1 MYVQPKMV
9 KCQFFFRF
17 FPQQQFN
24 RQFSF
29 RVEVL
34 NPMGWYL
41 GHKGLLA
48 PPPPSQCAHV
58 ACFCTFFKI
67 FHVRLGKKTKTVSF
81 YSGVCMCKGKTN
93 TCQVFFSIIF
103 FCTFPLEE
111 IVIPQKSGEMKK
123 VCTFCVSSLGSF
135 QDQISS
141 SLEENPQNTPRCPEN
156 VKNTA
161 KHPAWMDIIDI
172 MCFTHSSNHLN
183 TCLALTIHRN
193 LSRGPG

>member
-1 MYVQPKMV
+1 MYVCVAENGEMLV
-9 KCQFFFRF
+9 FFRF

-93 TCQVFFSIIF
+93 TCQVFFQF
-103 FCTFPLEE
+103 FFLHL
-111 IVIPQKSGEMKK
+111 
-123 VCTFCVSSLGSF
+123 SL
-135 QDQISS
+135 I
-141 SLEENPQNTPRCPEN
+141 LIKEN
-156 VKNTA
+156 V
-161 KHPAWMDIIDI
+161 M
-172 MCFTHSSNHLN
+172 FGSSNRLRITFSTPGTARAHRR
-183 TCLALTIHRN
+183 CLSVGACSHIWFRN
-193 LSRGPG
+193 VRFSSFC